1 VTDRRPAGRPRLGQP
16 PRCPAPSGQAP
27 PGASQA
33 VLRWKLGH
41 QLFHLHL
48 AAMNTLL
55 VDASEE
61 LESARWSE
69 LTESLEQLRV
79 LYDAATATMRY
90 ASDFSQGTYERLIR
104 PSMAPP
110 FLSPGFSGLLNLEH
124 EQMLDRFR
132 GLRRHLKQMQRAG
145 GVPAA
150 VGEAGTRLW
159 SAQSRNRKNHVLVC
173 EKFVPE
179 GKSLLNQFF
188 RAQQEAA
195 DSAQRAARPDPT
207 EKASND
213 QY

>member
-1 VTDRRPAGRPRLGQP
+1 VTDRRPAARLGRP
-16 PRCPAPSGQAP
+16 PRCPVPPGQVPPGQVP
-27 PGASQA
+27 PGAGQA

-55 VDASEE
+55 VDAREA

-69 LTESLEQLRV
+69 LTECLEQLRV

-90 ASDFSQGTYERLIR
+90 ASDFSPGTYERLIR

-132 GLRRHLKQMQRAG
+132 VLRRHLKQMQRAG
-145 GVPAA
+145 GIPAA
-150 VGEAGTRLW
+150 VGEAGARLW

-195 DSAQRAARPDPT
+195 RPDPT

>member
-1 VTDRRPAGRPRLGQP
+1 VTDRRPTGRPRLGQP
-16 PRCPAPSGQAP
+16 PTCPVQ
-27 PGASQA
+27 PGAGQA

-55 VDASEE
+55 VDAREA
-61 LESARWSE
+61 LESADWSE
-69 LTESLEQLRV
+69 LTESLDQLRV
-79 LYDAATATMRY
+79 LYDAATATMHY

-124 EQMLDRFR
+124 EQMMDRFR
-132 GLRRHLKQMQRAG
+132 GLRRQFKQIQRAG
-145 GVPAA
+145 GMPAA

-159 SAQSRNRKNHVLVC
+159 SAQSRNRKNHALVC

-179 GKSLLNQFF
+179 GKSLLNEFF
-188 RAQQEAA
+188 RAQKETA
-195 DSAQRAARPDPT
+195 DSAQRAGRHDPT
-207 EKASND
+207 EKATND